1 MYGIFQGG
9 HLGILH
15 VGRKCHVSHQ
25 AVRNC
30 VASCGHSGQTG
41 EKQKKEKKSYRGV
54 TEGSGGVTWS

>member
-15 VGRKCHVSHQ
+15 VGRKCHVSHP

-41 EKQKKEKKSYRGV
+41 ENKKKKKGKKKV
-54 TEGSGGVTWS
+54 TVG